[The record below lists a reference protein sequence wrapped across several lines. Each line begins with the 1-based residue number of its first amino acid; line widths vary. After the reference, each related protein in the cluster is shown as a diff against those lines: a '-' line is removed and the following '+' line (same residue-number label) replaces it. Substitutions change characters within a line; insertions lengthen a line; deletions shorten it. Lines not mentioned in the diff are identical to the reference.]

1 MEPKISIIVPV
12 YNVEKY
18 LERCV
23 KSVLKQT
30 MTNFEL
36 ILINDGSSDNSGQL
50 CDELS
55 RKDTRIR
62 VLHIPNEGVSN
73 ARNLG
78 IQSSRGEWIS
88 FIDSDDFVTEDY
100 LETLLQPVETDETIG
115 FSIGKL
121 HHIQNGVVTALPETS
136 SEVNVWNTEQ
146 TLKELLTTEKTSFFP
161 VAKLFRKSL
170 IQGHQFN
177 TKYHLA
183 EDALFLTELLI
194 QSKCNT
200 VFVDKPIYF
209 YDHREGSATTS
220 VNQYVFDTVTVYQ
233 EIIRMVKKEFPR
245 LQPEL
250 NNREYWSYITVY
262 DKLIFANN
270 KQFTEKEKEYRRWI
284 LKHKKEI
291 MKDQYF
297 TKFRKIAIVFL
308 SISPILYKKIVELK
322 K

>member
-12 YNVEKY
+12 YNVEQY

-23 KSVLKQT
+23 ESILKQT
-30 MTNFEL
+30 VDNFEL
-36 ILINDGSSDNSGQL
+36 LLINDGSSDNSGQL

-55 RKDTRIR
+55 RRDNRIR
-62 VLHIPNEGVSN
+62 VLHIQNGGVSN

-88 FIDSDDFVTEDY
+88 FIDSDDFVTEYY
-100 LETLLQPVETDETIG
+100 LETLLQPVEIDETIG

-121 HHIQNGVVTALPETS
+121 HHIQNGVVTPFQNTT
-136 SEVNVWNTEQ
+136 SEVTGWNTEQ

-170 IQGHQFN
+170 INDHKFN
-177 TKYHLA
+177 TRYHLA
-183 EDALFLTELLI
+183 EDALFLTEVLL
-194 QSKCNT
+194 QTKCNT
-200 VFVDKPIYF
+200 VFIDKPIYF

-233 EIIRMVKKEFPR
+233 EIIHMVKKEFPN
-245 LQPEL
+245 LQQEL

-270 KQFTEKEKEYRRWI
+270 KQFSEKEKEYRRWI

-297 TKFRKIAIVFL
+297 TKFRKIAIAFL
-308 SISPILYKKIVELK
+308 SVSPFLYKKIVELK

>member
-1 MEPKISIIVPV
+1 MQFLLINQFTFTIIV
-12 YNVEKY
+12 
-18 LERCV
+18 R
-23 KSVLKQT
+23 
-30 MTNFEL
+30 
-36 ILINDGSSDNSGQL
+36 
-50 CDELS
+50 
-55 RKDTRIR
+55 
-62 VLHIPNEGVSN
+62 
-73 ARNLG
+73 
-78 IQSSRGEWIS
+78 
-88 FIDSDDFVTEDY
+88 
-100 LETLLQPVETDETIG
+100 
-115 FSIGKL
+115 
-121 HHIQNGVVTALPETS
+121 
-136 SEVNVWNTEQ
+136 
-146 TLKELLTTEKTSFFP
+146 
-161 VAKLFRKSL
+161 
-170 IQGHQFN
+170 
-177 TKYHLA
+177 
-183 EDALFLTELLI
+183 
-194 QSKCNT
+194 
-200 VFVDKPIYF
+200 
-209 YDHREGSATTS
+209 GSATTS